1 MSKAF
6 ECDRCGRLFKY
17 DNEYTAIKPVIVY
30 HLGSYCDLCEVCNK
44 ELENWFKNV
53 KEEKDETE

>member
-30 HLGSYCDLCEVCNK
+30 HLGSYCDLCEVCDK
-44 ELENWFKNV
+44 ELENWFK
-53 KEEKDETE
+53 KC